1 MSRSGGGGGVETGAC
16 ISGEFRLRLQ
26 PAELT
31 DHSCVCTLGGAQAT
45 ELTAQF

>member
-16 ISGEFRLRLQ
+16 ISGGFELWLQ

-31 DHSCVCTLGGAQAT
+31 
-45 ELTAQF
+45 